1 MRVTNGVIS
10 NNFLKNLNTNM
21 KALDKYYTQMST
33 GKRLTKLSDDPVGIV
48 QSMQAK
54 VKLYRLDQYQNNV
67 DDAKTWISQS
77 ENAVLNLN
85 EVVKSAYENTIS
97 AANGTMTEEDKQST
111 AALIKELRDEVIS
124 VGNSKM
130 GEKYLF
136 GGYNNTKA
144 PFSLDSSGKVLYNG
158 LDLSDDTNAALIAE
172 DGQVVQYEIGYGLK
186 ADVSITGTSL
196 MGMGEDNLY
205 NVLDGLYNTLMNN
218 GSSAEI
224 SAYADKLQ
232 DSQSDLMSLEAK
244 IGGSTNRLELIANR
258 YEEDTLNYT
267 QMKSDVEDV
276 DQAEVIMQYKMAEA
290 IYQAALQVG
299 ADVIQP
305 TLADYLR

>member
-54 VKLYRLDQYQNNV
+54 VKLYRLDQYQKNV

-144 PFSLDSSGKVLYNG
+144 PFSLGPLPV
-158 LDLSDDTNAALIAE
+158 
-172 DGQVVQYEIGYGLK
+172 
-186 ADVSITGTSL
+186 
-196 MGMGEDNLY
+196 MC
-205 NVLDGLYNTLMNN
+205 
-218 GSSAEI
+218 
-224 SAYADKLQ
+224 
-232 DSQSDLMSLEAK
+232 
-244 IGGSTNRLELIANR
+244 STMDWT
-258 YEEDTLNYT
+258 Y
-267 QMKSDVEDV
+267 
-276 DQAEVIMQYKMAEA
+276 
-290 IYQAALQVG
+290 
-299 ADVIQP
+299 P
-305 TLADYLR
+305 TIPMPH